1 MQALFSQLVA
11 GLSLG
16 SILLLAALG
25 LALTFGQMGVIN
37 MAHGEFMMAGA
48 YTAFV
53 AQGLIADAGTSL
65 LLAIPLGFLVGG
77 VMGVV
82 LEATLIRRMYH
93 RPLDTL
99 LVTWGVSLILQ
110 QAARD
115 IFGAPNVDVRAP
127 TWLSGSVNIGVTQVP
142 AARLFI
148 LVLALTAVVG
158 LSTLLKMTPLGRR
171 IRGVVQN
178 RDLAET
184 VGISTRSTDRL
195 TFFIGSGLAGIA
207 GVALTLLG
215 STGPTLG
222 TSYIVDA
229 FLVVV
234 AGGIGQIKGAVIAAF
249 GLGLLQATFEYST
262 TASID
267 LRFLIG
273 PNGAGKTTLVDAITG
288 LAPATGSV
296 RFGRTELIG
305 KKVHRIARLGV
316 GRTFQTASVF
326 EELTVLQNL
335 DIAAGT
341 GRSALSLLRRRS
353 SVPPVVEQAMDIV
366 GLTAQ
371 RDRPA
376 GALAHG
382 QKQWLEIGMLLVQNA
397 RVLLLDE
404 PVAGMSAD
412 ERVQTGELLR
422 RIGAER
428 TVVVVEHDMDFM
440 RSFATSVTVLHAG
453 KVLSAGTVA
462 QVQADPKVQEVYLG
476 RAEVAQ

>member
-37 MAHGEFMMAGA
+37 MAHGEFIMAGA

-53 AQGLIADAGTSL
+53 VQGVIADAGISL
-65 LLAIPLGFLVGG
+65 VLAIPLGFLVGG
-77 VMGVV
+77 LMGVI
-82 LEATLIRRMYH
+82 LEATLIRRMYN

-110 QAARD
+110 QVARD

-127 TWLSGSVNIGVTQVP
+127 SWLSGSIDIGITHVP

-148 LVLALTAVVG
+148 LILAAAAVTG
-158 LSTLLKMTPLGRR
+158 LSVVLKITPLGRR

-184 VGISTRSTDRL
+184 VGVSTRSTDRL

-262 TASID
+262 TASIAKVMVFVVIVV
-267 LRFLIG
+267 FLQIRPQG
-273 PNGAGKTTLVDAITG
+273 IF
-288 LAPATGSV
+288 SV
-296 RFGRTELIG
+296 RT
-305 KKVHRIARLGV
+305 
-316 GRTFQTASVF
+316 
-326 EELTVLQNL
+326 
-335 DIAAGT
+335 
-341 GRSALSLLRRRS
+341 RS
-353 SVPPVVEQAMDIV
+353 
-366 GLTAQ
+366 
-371 RDRPA
+371 
-376 GALAHG
+376 LA
-382 QKQWLEIGMLLVQNA
+382 
-397 RVLLLDE
+397 
-404 PVAGMSAD
+404 
-412 ERVQTGELLR
+412 
-422 RIGAER
+422 
-428 TVVVVEHDMDFM
+428 
-440 RSFATSVTVLHAG
+440 
-453 KVLSAGTVA
+453 
-462 QVQADPKVQEVYLG
+462 
-476 RAEVAQ
+476 

>member
-16 SILLLAALG
+16 SVLLLAALG

-37 MAHGEFMMAGA
+37 MAHGEFIMAGA

-53 AQGLIADAGTSL
+53 IQGVVADAGISL
-65 LLAIPLGFLVGG
+65 LLAIPIGFLVGG
-77 VMGVV
+77 VMGVI

-110 QAARD
+110 QVTRD

-127 TWLSGSVNIGVTQVP
+127 SWLAGSVDLGLTQVP

-148 LVLALTAVVG
+148 LVLAAAAVLG
-158 LSTLLKMTPLGRR
+158 LSVLLKATSLGRR

-184 VGISTRSTDRL
+184 VGISTRNTDRL

-262 TASID
+262 TASIAKVIVFVVIVV
-267 LRFLIG
+267 FLQIRPQG
-273 PNGAGKTTLVDAITG
+273 IF
-288 LAPATGSV
+288 SV
-296 RFGRTELIG
+296 RT
-305 KKVHRIARLGV
+305 
-316 GRTFQTASVF
+316 
-326 EELTVLQNL
+326 
-335 DIAAGT
+335 
-341 GRSALSLLRRRS
+341 RS
-353 SVPPVVEQAMDIV
+353 
-366 GLTAQ
+366 
-371 RDRPA
+371 
-376 GALAHG
+376 LA
-382 QKQWLEIGMLLVQNA
+382 
-397 RVLLLDE
+397 
-404 PVAGMSAD
+404 
-412 ERVQTGELLR
+412 
-422 RIGAER
+422 
-428 TVVVVEHDMDFM
+428 
-440 RSFATSVTVLHAG
+440 
-453 KVLSAGTVA
+453 
-462 QVQADPKVQEVYLG
+462 
-476 RAEVAQ
+476 

>member
-16 SILLLAALG
+16 SVLLLAALG
-25 LALTFGQMGVIN
+25 LALTFGQMGVVN

-53 AQGLIADAGTSL
+53 AQGFIADAGTSL

-99 LVTWGVSLILQ
+99 LVTWGVALILQ

-127 TWLSGSVNIGVTQVP
+127 SWLSGSVNLGVTQVP

-148 LVLALTAVVG
+148 LALAVAAVVG
-158 LSTLLKMTPLGRR
+158 LSLLLKATRLGRR
-171 IRGVVQN
+171 IRAVVQN

-184 VGISTRSTDRL
+184 VGVSTRSTDRL

-234 AGGIGQIKGAVIAAF
+234 AGGIGQIRGAVIAAF

-262 TASID
+262 TASI
-267 LRFLIG
+267 
-273 PNGAGKTTLVDAITG
+273 A
-288 LAPATGSV
+288 
-296 RFGRTELIG
+296 
-305 KKVHRIARLGV
+305 KVM
-316 GRTFQTASVF
+316 VF
-326 EELTVLQNL
+326 
-335 DIAAGT
+335 
-341 GRSALSLLRRRS
+341 
-353 SVPPVVEQAMDIV
+353 
-366 GLTAQ
+366 
-371 RDRPA
+371 
-376 GALAHG
+376 
-382 QKQWLEIGMLLVQNA
+382 
-397 RVLLLDE
+397 
-404 PVAGMSAD
+404 
-412 ERVQTGELLR
+412 
-422 RIGAER
+422 
-428 TVVVVEHDMDFM
+428 VVVVVFLQIRPQGIFSVRT
-440 RSFATSVTVLHAG
+440 RSLA
-453 KVLSAGTVA
+453 
-462 QVQADPKVQEVYLG
+462 
-476 RAEVAQ
+476 